1 MEQNFLKGAIS
12 LNKNTLLK
20 AAVFGLAVGDALG
33 VPYEFRN
40 RDTFTVT
47 RMTSGGVHK
56 QPKGTWSDDT
66 GLTLAT
72 CYSIQ
77 KKGGIDLADM
87 MRDFRAW
94 LWHGAFTVDG
104 RIFDVGNTCGQAIN
118 VGHGLGREDKQGNGS
133 LMRILPLAFL
143 PGISDEAIAD
153 VSALT
158 HDSSVCKELCIIYVH
173 IARELI
179 QGADL
184 KTAISRSVSP
194 DSNYRHLLDIENFP
208 RKGDREHG
216 TCPGSDDGCTLVSE
230 PYPQLQ
236 SLCAGGGQ
244 ARRGYGYCRGYC
256 RRVGRY
262 HVWLPCNP
270 QTVADAAAGQ
280 EYHPGLSLPCVRLT
294 GPTGRMEPP
303 PGGMLQLYPPGIERG
318 GPERAAHAA
327 GPTGQQKVPHPFS
340 P

>member
-1 MEQNFLKGAIS
+1 M
-12 LNKNTLLK
+12 NKNTLLK

-40 RDTFTVT
+40 RDTFTVI

-184 KTAISRSVSP
+184 KTSISRSVSP

-208 RKGDREHG
+208 REEIGNTEHAPVAMTAALWCLSHTRSYKACVLAAVRLGGD
-216 TCPGSDDGCTLVSE
+216 TDTVAAI
-230 PYPQLQ
+230 
-236 SLCAGGGQ
+236 AGGLAGIM
-244 ARRGYGYCRGYC
+244 YGYRAIPKLWLMQLRGK
-256 RRVGRY
+256 
-262 HVWLPCNP
+262 N
-270 QTVADAAAGQ
+270 
-280 EYHPGLSLPCVRLT
+280 
-294 GPTGRMEPP
+294 
-303 PGGMLQLYPPGIERG
+303 IIRG
-318 GPERAAHAA
+318 CLFP
-327 GPTGQQKVPHPFS
+327 VS
-340 P
+340 D

>member
-1 MEQNFLKGAIS
+1 M
-12 LNKNTLLK
+12 NKNTLLK

-208 RKGDREHG
+208 REEIGNTEHAPAAMTAALWCLSHTRSYKACVLAAVRLGGD
-216 TCPGSDDGCTLVSE
+216 TDTVAAI
-230 PYPQLQ
+230 
-236 SLCAGGGQ
+236 AGGLAGIM
-244 ARRGYGYCRGYC
+244 YGYRAIPKLWLMQLRGK
-256 RRVGRY
+256 
-262 HVWLPCNP
+262 N
-270 QTVADAAAGQ
+270 
-280 EYHPGLSLPCVRLT
+280 
-294 GPTGRMEPP
+294 
-303 PGGMLQLYPPGIERG
+303 IIRG
-318 GPERAAHAA
+318 CLFP
-327 GPTGQQKVPHPFS
+327 VS
-340 P
+340 D

>member
-1 MEQNFLKGAIS
+1 M
-12 LNKNTLLK
+12 NKNTLLK

-118 VGHGLGREDKQGNGS
+118 VGHGLGWEDKQGNGS

-208 RKGDREHG
+208 REEIGNTEHAPAAMTAALWCLSHTRSYKACVLAAVRLGGD
-216 TCPGSDDGCTLVSE
+216 TDTVAAI
-230 PYPQLQ
+230 
-236 SLCAGGGQ
+236 AGGLAGIM
-244 ARRGYGYCRGYC
+244 YGYRAIPKLWLMQLRGK
-256 RRVGRY
+256 
-262 HVWLPCNP
+262 N
-270 QTVADAAAGQ
+270 
-280 EYHPGLSLPCVRLT
+280 
-294 GPTGRMEPP
+294 
-303 PGGMLQLYPPGIERG
+303 IIRG
-318 GPERAAHAA
+318 CLFP
-327 GPTGQQKVPHPFS
+327 VS
-340 P
+340 D

>member
-1 MEQNFLKGAIS
+1 M
-12 LNKNTLLK
+12 NKNTLLK
-20 AAVFGLAVGDALG
+20 AAVFDLAVGDALG

-179 QGADL
+179 QRADL

-208 RKGDREHG
+208 REEIGNTEHAPVALTAALWCLSHTRSYKGCVLEAVALGGD
-216 TCPGSDDGCTLVSE
+216 TDTIAAI
-230 PYPQLQ
+230 
-236 SLCAGGGQ
+236 AGGLAGIM
-244 ARRGYGYCRGYC
+244 YGYRAIPKLWLMQLRGK
-256 RRVGRY
+256 
-262 HVWLPCNP
+262 N
-270 QTVADAAAGQ
+270 
-280 EYHPGLSLPCVRLT
+280 
-294 GPTGRMEPP
+294 
-303 PGGMLQLYPPGIERG
+303 IIRG
-318 GPERAAHAA
+318 CLFP
-327 GPTGQQKVPHPFS
+327 VS
-340 P
+340 D

>member
-1 MEQNFLKGAIS
+1 M
-12 LNKNTLLK
+12 NKNTLLK

-208 RKGDREHG
+208 REEIGNTEHAPVSLTAALWCLSHTRSYKACVLAAVRLGGD
-216 TCPGSDDGCTLVSE
+216 TDTVAAI
-230 PYPQLQ
+230 
-236 SLCAGGGQ
+236 AGGLAGIV
-244 ARRGYGYCRGYC
+244 YGYRAIPKLWLMQLRGK
-256 RRVGRY
+256 
-262 HVWLPCNP
+262 N
-270 QTVADAAAGQ
+270 
-280 EYHPGLSLPCVRLT
+280 
-294 GPTGRMEPP
+294 
-303 PGGMLQLYPPGIERG
+303 IIRG
-318 GPERAAHAA
+318 CLFP
-327 GPTGQQKVPHPFS
+327 VS
-340 P
+340 D

>member
-40 RDTFTVT
+40 RDTFTVI

-184 KTAISRSVSP
+184 KTSISRSVSP

-208 RKGDREHG
+208 REEIGNTEHAPVAMTAALWCLSHTRSYKACVLAAVRLGGD
-216 TCPGSDDGCTLVSE
+216 TDTVAAI
-230 PYPQLQ
+230 
-236 SLCAGGGQ
+236 AGGLAGIM
-244 ARRGYGYCRGYC
+244 YGYRAIPKLWLMQLRGK
-256 RRVGRY
+256 
-262 HVWLPCNP
+262 N
-270 QTVADAAAGQ
+270 
-280 EYHPGLSLPCVRLT
+280 
-294 GPTGRMEPP
+294 
-303 PGGMLQLYPPGIERG
+303 IIRG
-318 GPERAAHAA
+318 CLFP
-327 GPTGQQKVPHPFS
+327 VS
-340 P
+340 D

>member
-12 LNKNTLLK
+12 LKKNTLLK

-194 DSNYRHLLDIENFP
+194 DSNYRGRRSGTRNMP
-208 RKGDREHG
+208 R
-216 TCPGSDDGCTLVSE
+216 
-230 PYPQLQ
+230 
-236 SLCAGGGQ
+236 
-244 ARRGYGYCRGYC
+244 
-256 RRVGRY
+256 
-262 HVWLPCNP
+262 
-270 QTVADAAAGQ
+270 
-280 EYHPGLSLPCVRLT
+280 
-294 GPTGRMEPP
+294 
-303 PGGMLQLYPPGIERG
+303 
-318 GPERAAHAA
+318 
-327 GPTGQQKVPHPFS
+327 
-340 P
+340 

>member
-1 MEQNFLKGAIS
+1 M
-12 LNKNTLLK
+12 NKNTLLK

-40 RDTFTVT
+40 RDTFTVI

-179 QGADL
+179 QVADL
-184 KTAISRSVSP
+184 KTSISRSVSP

-208 RKGDREHG
+208 REEIGNTEHAQVAMTAALWCLSHTRSYKACVLAAVRLGGD
-216 TCPGSDDGCTLVSE
+216 TDTVAAI
-230 PYPQLQ
+230 
-236 SLCAGGGQ
+236 AGGLAGIM
-244 ARRGYGYCRGYC
+244 YGYRAIPKLWLMQLRGK
-256 RRVGRY
+256 
-262 HVWLPCNP
+262 N
-270 QTVADAAAGQ
+270 
-280 EYHPGLSLPCVRLT
+280 
-294 GPTGRMEPP
+294 
-303 PGGMLQLYPPGIERG
+303 IIRG
-318 GPERAAHAA
+318 CLFP
-327 GPTGQQKVPHPFS
+327 VS
-340 P
+340 D

>member
-1 MEQNFLKGAIS
+1 
-12 LNKNTLLK
+12 
-20 AAVFGLAVGDALG
+20 
-33 VPYEFRN
+33 
-40 RDTFTVT
+40 
-47 RMTSGGVHK
+47 MTSGGVHK

-194 DSNYRHLLDIENFP
+194 DSNYRHLLDIENFQREKIGNTEHAP
-208 RKGDREHG
+208 VALTAALWCLSHTRSYKDCVLEAVTLGGD
-216 TCPGSDDGCTLVSE
+216 TDTIAAI
-230 PYPQLQ
+230 
-236 SLCAGGGQ
+236 AGGLAGIM
-244 ARRGYGYCRGYC
+244 YGYRAIPKLWLMQLRGKKIIQGGLFP
-256 RRVGRY
+256 V
-262 HVWLPCNP
+262 
-270 QTVADAAAGQ
+270 
-280 EYHPGLSLPCVRLT
+280 PG
-294 GPTGRMEPP
+294 
-303 PGGMLQLYPPGIERG
+303 
-318 GPERAAHAA
+318 
-327 GPTGQQKVPHPFS
+327 
-340 P
+340 

>member
-1 MEQNFLKGAIS
+1 MKGAIS

-40 RDTFTVT
+40 RDTFTVI

-184 KTAISRSVSP
+184 KTSISRSVSP

-208 RKGDREHG
+208 REEIGNTEHAPVAMTAALWCLSHTRSYKACVLAAVRLGGD
-216 TCPGSDDGCTLVSE
+216 TDTVAAI
-230 PYPQLQ
+230 
-236 SLCAGGGQ
+236 AGGLAGIM
-244 ARRGYGYCRGYC
+244 YGYRAIPKLWLMQLRGK
-256 RRVGRY
+256 
-262 HVWLPCNP
+262 N
-270 QTVADAAAGQ
+270 
-280 EYHPGLSLPCVRLT
+280 
-294 GPTGRMEPP
+294 
-303 PGGMLQLYPPGIERG
+303 IIRG
-318 GPERAAHAA
+318 CLFP
-327 GPTGQQKVPHPFS
+327 VS
-340 P
+340 D